1 MTRGARRRPRSRA
14 SLHCPGRD
22 ARASGCSATT
32 SWGTRATSPARG
44 SPTHRPDGR
53 DRGARAR
60 GTSGGRRRG
69 ERSRPPSPRGGSHGL
84 RRTSRRRSA
93 CEGARGQF
101 RRLLACPS
109 MDAAQ
114 ALADLTEISS
124 QIQAAVLFD
133 ESGAVQGSTLG
144 DAEAAEALAGA
155 AAQLLARVDDL
166 ARDAAAVTQLEAA
179 TDDGS
184 VFVVRDGVRRIAATT
199 GAAPTVGLVF
209 YDLKSCLRGAAEEPA
224 KPKRTRRK
232 KAKEDDA
239 A

>member
-1 MTRGARRRPRSRA
+1 
-14 SLHCPGRD
+14 
-22 ARASGCSATT
+22 
-32 SWGTRATSPARG
+32 
-44 SPTHRPDGR
+44 
-53 DRGARAR
+53 
-60 GTSGGRRRG
+60 
-69 ERSRPPSPRGGSHGL
+69 
-84 RRTSRRRSA
+84 
-93 CEGARGQF
+93 
-101 RRLLACPS
+101 

-232 KAKEDDA
+232 KADDA